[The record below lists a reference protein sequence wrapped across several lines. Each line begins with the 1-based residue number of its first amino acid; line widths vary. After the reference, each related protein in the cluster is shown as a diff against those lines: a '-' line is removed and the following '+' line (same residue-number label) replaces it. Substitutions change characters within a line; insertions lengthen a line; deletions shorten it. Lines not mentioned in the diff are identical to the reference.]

1 MSPDGGRRIRGCRP
15 SRYGQ
20 PEEDTDRAQAVRQ
33 ANLEVYAQ
41 RASAG
46 QPIFEDLGDA
56 SATLLKHRASLT
68 GG

>member
-1 MSPDGGRRIRGCRP
+1 MSPDGGRRIRGYRP

-20 PEEDTDRAQAVRQ
+20 PDEDNDRAQAVRL
-33 ANLEVYAQ
+33 ANLEVYAE

-56 SATLLKHRASLT
+56 SAALLKSRASLT
-68 GG
+68 GL

>member
-1 MSPDGGRRIRGCRP
+1 MSPDGGRRIRGYRP

-20 PEEDTDRAQAVRQ
+20 PEEENDQAQAVRQ

-46 QPIFEDLGDA
+46 QPIFEDAGDA
-56 SATLLKHRASLT
+56 LAALLKHRAGLA
-68 GG
+68 GA